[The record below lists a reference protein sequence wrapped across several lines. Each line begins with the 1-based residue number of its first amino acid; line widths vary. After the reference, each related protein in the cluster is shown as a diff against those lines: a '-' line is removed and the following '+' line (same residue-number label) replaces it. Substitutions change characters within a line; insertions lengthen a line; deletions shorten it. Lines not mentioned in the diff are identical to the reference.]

1 MNLLQLREKEIFET
15 LKKIKKFSFVV
26 IGGYASNVYTLP
38 RFSVDCDI
46 VVENKT
52 EANKIGKVLKNFG
65 YVKKKIK
72 DSIYKGH
79 FIRHEKLINNFK
91 VSIDILIEK
100 VFDRQTNTSFSAKW
114 VFKNSSLRF
123 LKGKTIGKKLKLKI
137 INVDALIVMKS
148 ISCRATD
155 IRDVF
160 MLITHSENIGWIKN
174 EISERHDFKKTFEKI
189 KEKVSSTKFK
199 DNLQGVYGYIH
210 NDIFEKHKT
219 ALLNL
224 DKESQP

>member
-1 MNLLQLREKEIFET
+1 MDLLQLREKEIFET
-15 LKKIKKFSFVV
+15 LNKIKKFNFVV

-52 EANKIGKVLKNFG
+52 EANKIGKVLKSFG
-65 YVKKKIK
+65 YVKKETEYP
-72 DSIYKGH
+72 IYKGQ
-79 FIRHEKLINNFK
+79 FLKYEKLINNFK
-91 VSIDILIEK
+91 VSIDILIEN

-114 VFKNSSLRF
+114 IFENSDLRF

-174 EISERHDFKKTFEKI
+174 EISERYDFKKTFEKI

-199 DNLQGVYGYIH
+199 DNLQGVYGYVD
-210 NDIFEKHKT
+210 NKVFEKHKR

-224 DKESQP
+224 DKESQL